1 MQYIT
6 LSLSCAAAICRELA
20 ELATSRCSICA
31 TATDSNGNQSTD
43 SCGCSDRALA
53 KLLSV
58 KLMAAAD
65 RQARL
70 KLQLAAEVTAG
81 AAAAAAAA
89 AVGGRWGRG
98 IIDVAELL
106 KVKRRALA
114 GSLQETDLG
123 LQDVYAVSAFKLWHS

>member
-1 MQYIT
+1 MQYNT
-6 LSLSCAAAICRELA
+6 LLLSCAAAIYRELA

-31 TATDSNGNQSTD
+31 TAIDSNGNQSTA

-58 KLMAAAD
+58 KMMAAAD
-65 RQARL
+65 RQARV

-81 AAAAAAAA
+81 AAAAAA

-106 KVKRRALA
+106 KVKGGHLQEVCRKLRLA
-114 GSLQETDLG
+114 GSVRGICLQ
-123 LQDVYAVSAFKLWHS
+123 AVA